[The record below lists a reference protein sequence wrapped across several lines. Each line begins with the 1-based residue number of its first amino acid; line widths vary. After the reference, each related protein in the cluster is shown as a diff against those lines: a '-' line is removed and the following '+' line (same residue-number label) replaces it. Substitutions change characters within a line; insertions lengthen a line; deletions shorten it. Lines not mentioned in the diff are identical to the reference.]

1 MGLGFR
7 ELGFRDLGFRDLEVQ
22 FRGLGF
28 YGADEMTG
36 LVTSVKVE
44 ARKLAHHSPHALK
57 VKGKGNPGTN
67 HPKSMFQLSRVRYRA
82 WRSGFSVACRRRFED
97 AGIYAIGFRV

>member
-44 ARKLAHHSPHALK
+44 PRKLAHHSPHALK
-57 VKGKGNPGTN
+57 VKGIPALIILNPCANFLGFTN
-67 HPKSMFQLSRVRYRA
+67 YRV
-82 WRSGFSVACRRRFED
+82 WRSGFSVACSRRFED